1 MSPRETQVLSA
12 LLCDPDAAV
21 LAAPVLLRALGLI
34 SRPVDPDFADSLASG
49 FVETPDA
56 WMARIGGSR

>member
-21 LAAPVLLRALGLI
+21 IAAPGLLRALGLV
-34 SRPVDPDFADSLASG
+34 PVDPDFADTVAAG
-49 FVETPDA
+49 YVESADD
-56 WMARIGGSR
+56 WFARIGSPR